1 MLLTHVEKGPV
12 DTIGYLLGDER
23 SGQGVVIDVPIDGAT
38 PLLAAIRDHDLDV
51 RHIILTH
58 GHFDHVGDVR
68 KLADALAAEVIVG
81 AGDAVMVENPSAHM
95 LGMPFPVDGVTPH
108 RLVSDGDTISIGAL
122 ELRVL
127 HVPGHTPGHIA
138 LHVAEQNILFCGDV
152 LFHGSIGRTDLPG
165 GDYDTLMTSITE
177 KLLRLPD
184 DTLVYP
190 GHGPHTS
197 IGYERNHNPF
207 VLEYLDHF

>member
-1 MLLTHVEKGPV
+1 MLLTEVEHGPV
-12 DTIGYLLGDER
+12 DTKGYLLGDER
-23 SGQGVVIDVPIDGAT
+23 SGQGVVLDVPIDGAA
-38 PLLAAIRDHDLDV
+38 PLLAAIRAHDLV
-51 RHIILTH
+51 VKHIILTH

-68 KLADALAAEVIVG
+68 KLATALGAEVTVG
-81 AGDAVMVENPSAHM
+81 AGDAPMVENPSALM
-95 LGMPFPVDGVTPH
+95 LGMPFPVDGMTPH
-108 RLVSDGDTISIGAL
+108 HLATDGDIISVGAI

-138 LHVAEQNILFCGDV
+138 LHEAGQNMLFCGDV

-165 GDYDTLMTSITE
+165 GDYDTLMKSITE
-177 KLLRLPD
+177 KLLSLPD

-197 IGYERNHNPF
+197 IGFERKHNPF
-207 VLEYLDHF
+207 ILEYLEHF